1 MCTFILEKKSGYM
14 KDNEYYMKLALKE
27 ARKAYKHNEV
37 PVGAIIVSND
47 KIIAK
52 GNNQRENSGDVTKHA
67 ELIAIRKASKKKKD
81 WRLNDCTMYVTL
93 FPCPMCASA
102 IVQSRISKL
111 VIGTSTMDLKNKEI
125 VNLIF
130 LDSIKNKKIIL
141 EENVLEN
148 ECSNILKSFFQMQR
162 QK

>member
-1 MCTFILEKKSGYM
+1 M
-14 KDNEYYMKLALKE
+14 KDNECYMKLALKE

-37 PVGAIIVSND
+37 PVGAIIVSNG

-102 IVQSRISKL
+102 IIQSRISKL
-111 VIGTSTMDLKNKEI
+111 VIGTSTMDLKNKEV

-148 ECSNILKSFFQMQR
+148 ECSSILKSFFQMQR

>member
-1 MCTFILEKKSGYM
+1 M

-102 IVQSRISKL
+102 IIQSRISKL

-130 LDSIKNKKIIL
+130 LDSVKNKKIIL

-148 ECSNILKSFFQMQR
+148 ECSSILKSFFQMQR

>member
-1 MCTFILEKKSGYM
+1 M

-102 IVQSRISKL
+102 IIQSRISKL

-148 ECSNILKSFFQMQR
+148 ECSDILKSFFQTQR

>member
-1 MCTFILEKKSGYM
+1 M

-67 ELIAIRKASKKKKD
+67 ELIAIRKASKKKKPVEPNKFKPVCHGAPGRIRTGD
-81 WRLNDCTMYVTL
+81 REFRRLVLYPAEL
-93 FPCPMCASA
+93 PARAFL
-102 IVQSRISKL
+102 ILR
-111 VIGTSTMDLKNKEI
+111 GTRG
-125 VNLIF
+125 
-130 LDSIKNKKIIL
+130 
-141 EENVLEN
+141 
-148 ECSNILKSFFQMQR
+148 QG
-162 QK
+162 

>member
-1 MCTFILEKKSGYM
+1 M

-37 PVGAIIVSND
+37 PVGAIIVSNG

-93 FPCPMCASA
+93 FPCPMCAST

-148 ECSNILKSFFQMQR
+148 ECSDILKSFFQMQR

>member
-1 MCTFILEKKSGYM
+1 M

-102 IVQSRISKL
+102 IIQSRISKL

>member
-1 MCTFILEKKSGYM
+1 M

-37 PVGAIIVSND
+37 PVGAIIVTND

-102 IVQSRISKL
+102 IIQSRISKL

-148 ECSNILKSFFQMQR
+148 ECSDILKSFFKMQR

>member
-1 MCTFILEKKSGYM
+1 M

-93 FPCPMCASA
+93 FPCCECAKA
-102 IVQSRISKL
+102 ILQTGITKVYYLEDKHPNDDIYVAAKRMFEASKIE
-111 VIGTSTMDLKNKEI
+111 VIKMEDNDE
-125 VNLIF
+125 
-130 LDSIKNKKIIL
+130 
-141 EENVLEN
+141 
-148 ECSNILKSFFQMQR
+148 
-162 QK
+162 

>member
-1 MCTFILEKKSGYM
+1 M

-102 IVQSRISKL
+102 IIQSRISKL
-111 VIGTSTMDLKNKEI
+111 VIGTSTMDLKNKEV

-148 ECSNILKSFFQMQR
+148 ECSDILKSFFQMQR

>member
-1 MCTFILEKKSGYM
+1 M

-102 IVQSRISKL
+102 IIQSRISKL
-111 VIGTSTMDLKNKEI
+111 VIGTSTMDLKNKEV

>member
-1 MCTFILEKKSGYM
+1 M

-102 IVQSRISKL
+102 IIQSRISKL

-148 ECSNILKSFFQMQR
+148 ECSSILKSFFQTQR

>member
-1 MCTFILEKKSGYM
+1 M

-148 ECSNILKSFFQMQR
+148 ECSSILKSFFQMQR

>member
-1 MCTFILEKKSGYM
+1 M

-37 PVGAIIVSND
+37 PVGAIIVSNG

-102 IVQSRISKL
+102 IIQSRISKL
-111 VIGTSTMDLKNKEI
+111 VIGTSTMDLKNKEV

-148 ECSNILKSFFQMQR
+148 ECSDILKSFFQMQR

>member
-1 MCTFILEKKSGYM
+1 M

-37 PVGAIIVSND
+37 PVGAIIVSNG

-148 ECSNILKSFFQMQR
+148 ECSSILKSFFQMQR
-162 QK
+162 LK

>member
-1 MCTFILEKKSGYM
+1 M

-37 PVGAIIVSND
+37 PVGAIIVSNG

-93 FPCPMCASA
+93 FFCLMCASA
-102 IVQSRISKL
+102 IIQSRISKL

-148 ECSNILKSFFQMQR
+148 ECSDILKSFFKMQR

>member
-1 MCTFILEKKSGYM
+1 M

-102 IVQSRISKL
+102 IIQSRISKL

-148 ECSNILKSFFQMQR
+148 ECSSILKSFFKMQR

>member
-1 MCTFILEKKSGYM
+1 M

-93 FPCPMCASA
+93 FPCPMCAST

-148 ECSNILKSFFQMQR
+148 ECSSILKSFFQTQR

>member
-1 MCTFILEKKSGYM
+1 M
-14 KDNEYYMKLALKE
+14 KDNECYMKLALKE

-102 IVQSRISKL
+102 IIQSRISKL

>member
-1 MCTFILEKKSGYM
+1 M

-37 PVGAIIVSND
+37 PVGAIIVSNG

-102 IVQSRISKL
+102 IKQSRIRNVYCGLSNLDSKNREL
-111 VIGTSTMDLKNKEI
+111 VEK
-125 VNLIF
+125 IF
-130 LDSIKNKKIIL
+130 LNDMTNPSTNFYSDLDRDRVKKL
-141 EENVLEN
+141 MQ
-148 ECSNILKSFFQMQR
+148 KFFDIQR
-162 QK
+162 KK

>member
-102 IVQSRISKL
+102 IKQSRIRNVYCGLSNLDSKNREL
-111 VIGTSTMDLKNKEI
+111 VEK
-125 VNLIF
+125 IF
-130 LDSIKNKKIIL
+130 LNDMTNPSTNFYSDLDRDRVKKL
-141 EENVLEN
+141 MQ
-148 ECSNILKSFFQMQR
+148 KFFDIQR
-162 QK
+162 KK

>member
-1 MCTFILEKKSGYM
+1 M

-102 IVQSRISKL
+102 IIQSRISKL

-148 ECSNILKSFFQMQR
+148 ECSDILKSFFQMQR
-162 QK
+162 QKYL

>member
-1 MCTFILEKKSGYM
+1 M

-37 PVGAIIVSND
+37 PVGAIIVSNG

-111 VIGTSTMDLKNKEI
+111 VIGTSTMDLKNKEV

>member
-1 MCTFILEKKSGYM
+1 
-14 KDNEYYMKLALKE
+14 MKLALKE

-37 PVGAIIVSND
+37 PVGAIIVSNG

-102 IVQSRISKL
+102 IIQSRISKL

-148 ECSNILKSFFQMQR
+148 ECSDILKSFFQMQR

>member
-1 MCTFILEKKSGYM
+1 M

-37 PVGAIIVSND
+37 PVGAIIVSNG

-102 IVQSRISKL
+102 IIQSRISKL

-148 ECSNILKSFFQMQR
+148 ECSDILKSFFQMQR
-162 QK
+162 LK

>member
-1 MCTFILEKKSGYM
+1 M

-102 IVQSRISKL
+102 IIQSRISKL

-130 LDSIKNKKIIL
+130 LDSIKNQKIIL

-148 ECSNILKSFFQMQR
+148 ECSDILKSFFQMQR

>member
-1 MCTFILEKKSGYM
+1 M

-27 ARKAYKHNEV
+27 ARKAYKRNEV
-37 PVGAIIVSND
+37 PVGAIIVSNG

-148 ECSNILKSFFQMQR
+148 ECSSILKSFFQMQR
-162 QK
+162 LK

>member
-1 MCTFILEKKSGYM
+1 M

-102 IVQSRISKL
+102 IIQSRISKL
-111 VIGTSTMDLKNKEI
+111 VIGTSTMDLKNKEV

-162 QK
+162 LK

>member
-1 MCTFILEKKSGYM
+1 M

-37 PVGAIIVSND
+37 PVGAIIVSNG

-148 ECSNILKSFFQMQR
+148 ECSDILKSFFQMQR

>member
-1 MCTFILEKKSGYM
+1 M

-102 IVQSRISKL
+102 IIQSRISKL

-130 LDSIKNKKIIL
+130 LDSIKSKKIIL

-148 ECSNILKSFFQMQR
+148 ECSDILKSFFQMQR

>member
-1 MCTFILEKKSGYM
+1 M

-37 PVGAIIVSND
+37 PVGAIIVSNG

-102 IVQSRISKL
+102 IIQSRISKL
-111 VIGTSTMDLKNKEI
+111 VIGTSTMDLKNKEV

>member
-1 MCTFILEKKSGYM
+1 M

-93 FPCPMCASA
+93 FPCPMCAST

-111 VIGTSTMDLKNKEI
+111 VIGTSTMDLKNKEV

-148 ECSNILKSFFQMQR
+148 ECSSILKSFFQTQR

>member
-1 MCTFILEKKSGYM
+1 M

-37 PVGAIIVSND
+37 PVGAIIVSNG

-102 IVQSRISKL
+102 IIQSRISKL

-141 EENVLEN
+141 EKNVLEN
-148 ECSNILKSFFQMQR
+148 ECSSILKSFFQTQR

>member
-1 MCTFILEKKSGYM
+1 M

-148 ECSNILKSFFQMQR
+148 ECSDILKSFFQMQR
-162 QK
+162 QR

>member
-1 MCTFILEKKSGYM
+1 M

-37 PVGAIIVSND
+37 PVGAIIVSNG

-102 IVQSRISKL
+102 IIQSRISKL

-148 ECSNILKSFFQMQR
+148 ECSDILKSFFKMQR

>member
-1 MCTFILEKKSGYM
+1 M

-111 VIGTSTMDLKNKEI
+111 VIGTTTMDLKNKEI

-148 ECSNILKSFFQMQR
+148 ECSSILKLFFQTQR

>member
-1 MCTFILEKKSGYM
+1 M

-102 IVQSRISKL
+102 IIQSRISKL

-148 ECSNILKSFFQMQR
+148 ECSDILKSFFQMQR

>member
-1 MCTFILEKKSGYM
+1 M

-37 PVGAIIVSND
+37 PVGAIIVSNG

-67 ELIAIRKASKKKKD
+67 ELITIRKASKKKKD

-148 ECSNILKSFFQMQR
+148 ECSDILKSFFKMQR